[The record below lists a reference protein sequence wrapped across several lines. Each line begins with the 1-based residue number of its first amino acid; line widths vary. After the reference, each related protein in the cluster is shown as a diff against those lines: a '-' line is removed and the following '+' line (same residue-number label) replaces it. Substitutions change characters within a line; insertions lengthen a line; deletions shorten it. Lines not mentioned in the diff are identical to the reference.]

1 MNKNKIKKLDNEYKK
16 HYLNDLR
23 QETRELWR
31 LMEYQGIKDSKACS
45 CHHDEDAHLRG
56 SLHLTASLAR
66 VGG

>member
-45 CHHDEDAHLRG
+45 CHHDEDTHLRG
-56 SLHLTASLAR
+56 SLDLTASLAR